1 MLGPNLHD
9 FMKEEKLSPLPREY
23 IQPVLHQIL
32 MALCRLKQLEII
44 HTDLKPENI
53 VIVDPVQQPLRVKV
67 IDFGC
72 ARQVS
77 GEVLSTYLQTR
88 WYRSPE
94 FILDLPF
101 CEVIDRWSLGCVA
114 AELFLVSVLY
124 PGSSEYEQLRYITD
138 TQGLPGDGIL
148 NKAITSTKFFHQPI
162 DSSRSSWQLK
172 TPEEYQRQTGRRSQE
187 RREYRFQCLED
198 IAEDDFPGVR
208 QGDADNSETL
218 EPSPG
223 PSSFPGNKS
232 SDEDDVDG
240 TYAVR
245 GAPLP
250 DWLNVDGEVFE
261 EPLHDPDLS
270 FLEDV

>member
-9 FMKEEKLSPLPREY
+9 FMKEENLSPLPREY
-23 IQPVLHQIL
+23 IRPVLHQIL

-114 AELFLVSVLY
+114 AELFLGSVLY
-124 PGSSEYEQLRYITD
+124 PGSSEYEQLKYITD

-148 NKAITSTKFFHQPI
+148 NKATKLTKFFHQPI
-162 DSSRSSWQLK
+162 YSSRFSWQLK
-172 TPEEYQRQTGRRSQE
+172 TPEEYQRQTWRRSQE
-187 RREYRFQCLED
+187 RREY
-198 IAEDDFPGVR
+198 
-208 QGDADNSETL
+208 
-218 EPSPG
+218 
-223 PSSFPGNKS
+223 
-232 SDEDDVDG
+232 
-240 TYAVR
+240 
-245 GAPLP
+245 
-250 DWLNVDGEVFE
+250 
-261 EPLHDPDLS
+261 
-270 FLEDV
+270 